1 MNNMKK
7 YIGVLSFRFYSICI
21 LLFVL
26 SGFSIEA
33 KDDNSELIRQ
43 IADACV
49 SGSHEESDCNLL
61 RQGAELFGLQE
72 LSELAVV
79 LENKT
84 LDVGDKHRIAA
95 TSSLLQWAEQK
106 YGEGSFEAI
115 SCRRS
120 YLAAISLTNLPK
132 VREISKKNA
141 NLAKALAAKNPHNNQ
156 YKILELV
163 SRLEYL
169 NSFEPFGDDSP
180 ESWTEFWRVFK
191 EVMPFLEDGKCED
204 PMLINICSLV
214 SQLEANINNTAHYD
228 YIGFLKDSVLQG
240 QPTADIFKNNK
251 YLKCAWEGSIKLRGR
266 NHVQT
271 LFQELELLA
280 AQMRSKSSDYNTL
293 HSRINEIQN
302 LLTDYCPA
310 NDLQPV
316 VAELLKWDSD
326 IVYGQNLY
334 ELMSPFSVL
343 HKIADFYGEESE
355 IYLVYLIRIMNQQL
369 VVNPQ
374 RAATLCLEA
383 KDIAEKLHSKD
394 SDEYGFYLLNMFY
407 AMQSITAN
415 NPQRLQDYITQ
426 ICDYYRNYHR
436 PTWLSISIGK
446 NLAINLANVLYQYEL
461 SSEIEDIAFNDLRKM
476 VSNKS
481 ALYAFSLYDLTSSK
495 VNIPDETIHSET
507 EQSLKE
513 CIKLF
518 KQHHLSSAH
527 ISENLARFLL
537 LNHKGE
543 EAISVLLQGIDNCI
557 PGKDDS
563 WRCQLQLYLAHYVYY
578 HPSTSNSLI
587 SHQQLQELLDEAI
600 PYYLQISEE
609 HSGLFLEGYRIIGD
623 IYRSQ
628 GRFPDAEKVYKQGIE
643 YAESHIGE
651 TQSTEYIQLITSL
664 CSLYHDLHDLDK
676 AELLMEGKI
685 EALEKDPYFDRHDLL
700 LELMWNRYNL
710 IKIKGD
716 YLLRFMALT
725 AIEQEIANIVQRSG
739 YSDQVGFAL
748 WKPFIYEFCAH
759 LDLWVTVSKNLYET
773 EITDENSR
781 LEIEFARNNFNNTI
795 KLIRTEFPVL
805 FNSIEENLKYNNPD
819 FLDNDETF
827 TLYSSIFNFY
837 LAIENDTAKAES
849 YMLRCLQSNNFMS
862 RLRST
867 YRLGLLRIQ
876 QGKHQDASRLFEQV
890 ESMTEQ
896 IPNSMYGAVDK
907 ADLSAR
913 LFTSY
918 YGEKEYEKAIKPARD
933 IFLNQQ
939 LRIQKEFDF
948 LTQSEREQFVSEQGG
963 AGSTGLL
970 LLLPHFPERLSGEG
984 YNAVLAEKGLLLRSS
999 ERIKRSIQQSKD
1011 PKLIAQM
1018 DTLNRLNMALS
1029 TMNMNEKNPGEEF
1042 SYNPE
1047 VLELRQ
1053 QIETLERNINRQA
1066 AKSISGM
1073 ETPDWKQLQQALRP
1087 GEAAVEFVVLDS
1099 IGAIVLLP
1107 EGEPHYISLNQAS
1120 NLWQELHGL
1129 SNSLANRK
1137 AKALYDEDRFHLYE
1151 KIWQP
1156 IEPLLNGVKTVY
1168 FSPTSFL
1175 NELVFSAFKCGVSE
1189 YLADRYDLHQMLSTG
1204 DLIELRKANN
1214 SSQPKS
1220 ALLIGGVYYSPEHE
1234 QVATEWARNN
1244 EQRAIEDKRG
1254 AITEDNEEFGYLP
1267 FTRLE
1272 VNRLGKLLSNNH
1284 VNTQQG
1290 SGFEPTEESFR
1301 SLSNASPAIMHLS
1314 THGFFVAGND
1324 VGKNKYLSRFPMS
1337 MYSSMQRCGLVL
1349 ADGNHTWDG
1358 AQDKPVDNDGI
1369 IAASEVA
1376 LLDLSSTQLAVL
1388 SACQTAVGD
1397 YSQEGVYGMHRGFKQ
1412 AGVKSILATM
1422 WNVNDQ
1428 STARFM
1434 ELFYQRW
1441 LSGMPMQQSFNEAV
1455 KDLRKEYPS
1464 PYFWAPFV
1472 LMDAI
1477 N

>member
-1 MNNMKK
+1 MNHMKK
-7 YIGVLSFRFYSICI
+7 FIWLPSLQFYSICI
-21 LLFVL
+21 SLLFIL
-26 SGFSIEA
+26 SGFSLEA
-33 KDDNSELIRQ
+33 KDDNSELIRK
-43 IADACV
+43 IAEACV

-61 RQGAELFGLQE
+61 KQGAELFGLQE
-72 LSELAVV
+72 LSELAIM

-84 LDVGDKHRIAA
+84 LDKGDKQKIAA
-95 TSSLLQWAEQK
+95 TSSLLQWAERK

-120 YLAAISLTNLPK
+120 YLNAISSTDMLK
-132 VREISKKNA
+132 AREISKKNA
-141 NLAKALAAKNPHNNQ
+141 NLAKTLASKNPRNKDH
-156 YKILELV
+156 KILELV
-163 SRLEYL
+163 ARLEYL
-169 NSFEPFGDDSP
+169 NSFEPFTDDSP
-180 ESWTEFWRVFK
+180 EGWTELFTIIK
-191 EVMPFLEDGKCED
+191 EAGPFLNNGQCDTPE
-204 PMLINICSLV
+204 LITICNLIY
-214 SQLEANINNTAHYD
+214 QLDTRFSAYPNYVND
-228 YIGFLKDSVLQG
+228 YLMDSVFQDN
-240 QPTADIFKNNK
+240 QIADVFNDWNK
-251 YLKCAWEGSIKLRGR
+251 LLRLAWDGSKKLRGE
-266 NHVQT
+266 NHILT
-271 LFQELELLA
+271 LTQELILLS
-280 AQMRSKSSDYNTL
+280 AQVRDHSGDYETL
-293 HSRINEIQN
+293 HTRINDIQN
-302 LLTDYCPA
+302 QMTNYCPV
-310 NDLQPV
+310 NDVQPL
-316 VAELLKWDSD
+316 VAELLKWDCN
-326 IVYGQNLY
+326 IVYGKNPY
-334 ELMSPFSVL
+334 ELMSPYSVL
-343 HKIADFYGEESE
+343 NKIADFYGEESE
-355 IYLVYLIRIMNQQL
+355 IYLSQLLRIMNQQYA
-369 VVNPQ
+369 VNPK
-374 RAATLCLEA
+374 RAATLRQETLA
-383 KDIAEKLHSKD
+383 LAEKLYPND
-394 SDEYGFYLLNMFY
+394 SDEYGYYLLNTFF
-407 AMQSITAN
+407 AMQSLSSE
-415 NPQRLQDYITQ
+415 NPQLIQDYVTR
-426 ICDYYRNYHR
+426 ICNFYRSHHH
-436 PTWLSISIGK
+436 PTWLSISIGRHLATILS
-446 NLAINLANVLYQYEL
+446 NLLFQYDLAAEIYEI
-461 SSEIEDIAFNDLRKM
+461 SFNDLSMK

-481 ALYAFSLYDLTSSK
+481 VLYAYSYYDKATC
-495 VNIPDETIHSET
+495 ETNVTNQYIHNKA
-507 EQSLKE
+507 EQSFKE
-513 CIKLF
+513 SIKLF
-518 KQHHLSSAH
+518 KQCHLSTAI
-527 ISENLARFLL
+527 ISYNLAHFLL
-537 LNHKGE
+537 NNHKE
-543 EAISVLLQGIDNCI
+543 QEVADVLLQGIADCI
-557 PGKDDS
+557 PEKDNA
-563 WRCQLQLYLAHYVYY
+563 WRCLLQLSLGDYWLY
-578 HPSTSNSLI
+578 HPSALNSNQHI
-587 SHQQLQELLDEAI
+587 EELYNEAI
-600 PYYLQISEE
+600 PYYLHHIEE
-609 HSGLFLEGYRIIGD
+609 RSGVFLSGYRIIGD
-623 IYRSQ
+623 YYRALK
-628 GRFPDAEKVYKQGIE
+628 RYPEAENIYKQGIE
-643 YAESHIGE
+643 YAEG
-651 TQSTEYIQLITSL
+651 QYGYQQNDEYIRLISSL
-664 CSLYHDLHDLDK
+664 CGLYYGEMHESEK
-676 AELLMEGKI
+676 AEQLMEGKVN
-685 EALEKDPYFDRHDLL
+685 ALQNDPYFSRHDLL
-700 LELMWNRYNL
+700 LELMWNNYYL
-710 IKIKGD
+710 ISKKSDIALRLM
-716 YLLRFMALT
+716 LLS
-725 AIEQEIANIVQRSG
+725 AIDKEISLVVQRSN
-739 YSDQVGFAL
+739 YSEQVSLAL
-748 WKPFIYEFCAH
+748 SKPLVYEYGSLFN
-759 LDLWVTVSKNLYET
+759 LWANAKKNLDGVVT
-773 EITDENSR
+773 TDES
-781 LEIEFARNNFNNTI
+781 LKQVIELYQTNFKQQQETFKANFP
-795 KLIRTEFPVL
+795 LAFRT
-805 FNSIEENLKYNNPD
+805 IEENLKSNNPSYLD
-819 FLDNDETF
+819 DDEALFLNLAICD
-827 TLYSSIFNFY
+827 YY
-837 LAIENDTAKAES
+837 LAVENDSAKAEP
-849 YMLRCLQSNNFMS
+849 YLIKLIQSNNIKNHY
-862 RLRST
+862 RGC
-867 YRLGLLRIQ
+867 YRLALLRINQ
-876 QGKHQDASRLFEQV
+876 KKYLEASRLLEQL
-890 ESMTEQ
+890 ELTDTQ
-896 IPNSMYGAVDK
+896 IPPELDNIEEK
-907 ADLSAR
+907 AMIRSWLSTA
-913 LFTSY
+913 Y
-918 YGEKEYEKAIKPARD
+918 YGGKEYEKAIEPARD
-933 IFLNQQ
+933 YFKYQQ
-939 LRIQKEFDF
+939 QMVQQNFDF

-1120 NLWQELHGL
+1120 NLWQELQGL
-1129 SNSLANRK
+1129 SNSSANRK

-1151 KIWQP
+1151 KIWKP
-1156 IEPLLNGVKTVY
+1156 IEPLLNGAKTVY

-1175 NELVFSAFKCGVSE
+1175 NELVFSAFKCGTSE
-1189 YLADRYDLHQMLSTG
+1189 FLADRYDLHQMLSTG

-1234 QVATEWARNN
+1234 QVAAQWARNN
-1244 EQRAIEDKRG
+1244 EQRAIEDERG

-1290 SGFEPTEESFR
+1290 IGFEPTEASFR
-1301 SLSNASPAIMHLS
+1301 SLSNASPSIMHLS

-1324 VGKNKYLSRFPMS
+1324 VRSNKYLSRFPMS

>member
-1 MNNMKK
+1 MKR
-7 YIGVLSFRFYSICI
+7 YLGFSLFGFYAVVLLMAF
-21 LLFVL
+21 LL
-26 SGFSIEA
+26 SGFSLEA
-33 KDDNSELIRQ
+33 KDDNSELIRK

-61 RQGAELFGLQE
+61 RQGGELFGLQE
-72 LSELAVV
+72 LTDLAVV

-95 TSSLLQWAEQK
+95 TSSLLKWAEQK

-120 YLAAISLTNLPK
+120 YFKAIRSTDMLKTRG
-132 VREISKKNA
+132 VSKNNA
-141 NLAKALAAKNPHNNQ
+141 SLAKSLVSKNPHNEQ

-180 ESWTEFWRVFK
+180 ESWTEFWKVFK
-191 EVMPFLEDGKCED
+191 EVMPFLEDGKCDTPE
-204 PMLINICSLV
+204 LIDICNLIFQSD
-214 SQLEANINNTAHYD
+214 ANTNNTAHQNYV
-228 YIGFLKDSVLQG
+228 IFLKDSVFQG
-240 QPTADIFKNNK
+240 QPTADIFKNDK
-251 YLKCAWEGSIKLRGR
+251 YLMTAWEGSIKLRGR

-271 LFQELELLA
+271 LLQELELLT
-280 AQMRSKSSDYNTL
+280 AQMRRKSRDYNSL

-310 NDLQPV
+310 NDLLPL
-316 VAELLKWDSD
+316 VAELLKWDCD
-326 IVYGQNLY
+326 IAYGQNLF

-343 HKIADFYGEESE
+343 NKIADFYGEESE
-355 IYLVYLIRIMNQQL
+355 VYLVYLIRIMNQQL
-369 VVNPQ
+369 AVNPQ
-374 RAATLCLEA
+374 RAATLYQKA
-383 KDIAEKLHSKD
+383 KDLTEKLHSKD
-394 SDEYGFYLLNMFY
+394 SDEYGFYMLNMFY
-407 AMQSITAN
+407 AIQSISTN
-415 NPQRLQDYITQ
+415 NPQFLQDYITQ
-426 ICDYYRNYHR
+426 ICDDYRNYHR
-436 PTWLSISIGK
+436 PTWLSISNGRS
-446 NLAINLANVLYQYEL
+446 LALLLSNILHQYEL
-461 SSEIEDIAFNDLRKM
+461 ADRIEELSFNDVSKK

-481 ALYAFSLYDLTSSK
+481 VLFALTFCDMVSSK
-495 VNIPDETIHSET
+495 VNVPDETIHSKT

-518 KQHHLSSAH
+518 KQCHLSSAH
-527 ISENLARFLL
+527 ISDMLARFLL
-537 LNHKGE
+537 RHHKGE
-543 EAISVLLQGIDNCI
+543 ETISVLLQGIDNCI

-563 WRCQLQLYLAHYVYY
+563 WRCQLQLFLAHYVYF

-600 PYYLQISEE
+600 PYYLQVSKE
-609 HSGLFLEGYRIIGD
+609 HSGTFLEGYRIIGD
-623 IYRSQ
+623 LYRSQ
-628 GRFPDAEKVYKQGIE
+628 GGFPDAEEVYKQGIE
-643 YAESHIGE
+643 YAESYNGG
-651 TQSTEYIQLITSL
+651 TKSTEYIQLITSL
-664 CSLYHDLHDLDK
+664 CGLYYDLHVLDK

-685 EALEKDPYFDRHDLL
+685 ESLQKDPYFDRHDLL
-700 LELMWNRYNL
+700 LELMWNRYYL
-710 IKIKGD
+710 IKSKGD
-716 YLLRFMALT
+716 DMLRLMALST
-725 AIEQEIANIVQRSG
+725 IEQEIANIFQRSG
-739 YSDQVGFAL
+739 NSDQVAFAL
-748 WKPFIYEFCAH
+748 CKPYLYEVCSL
-759 LDLWVTVSKNLYET
+759 LDSFMTISKEFNET

-781 LEIEFARNNFNNTI
+781 LEIESARNYINNKTES
-795 KLIRTEFPVL
+795 LRTLLPIA
-805 FNSIEENLKYNNPD
+805 FNSIEENLKYNNPA
-819 FLDNDETF
+819 FLDNDETYK
-827 TLYSSIFNFY
+827 LYSSMYNFY
-837 LAIENDTAKAES
+837 LTLENDTAKAES
-849 YMLRCLQSNNFMS
+849 YLLKCLQSNNSMS

-867 YRLGLLRIQ
+867 YQLGVLRMK
-876 QGKHQDASRLFEQV
+876 QGKYQDASHLFEQL
-890 ESMTEQ
+890 ESTTKQ
-896 IPNSMYGAVDK
+896 ISEAVYGAVDK

-999 ERIKRSIQQSKD
+999 ERIKRSIQQLKD
-1011 PKLIAQM
+1011 PTLIAQM

-1120 NLWQELHGL
+1120 NLWQELQGL
-1129 SNSLANRK
+1129 SNSSANRK

-1151 KIWQP
+1151 KIWKP
-1156 IEPLLNGVKTVY
+1156 IEPLLNGARTVY

-1175 NELVFSAFKCGVSE
+1175 NELVFSAFKCGASE

-1234 QVATEWARNN
+1234 QLAAQSALNN
-1244 EQRAIEDKRG
+1244 EQKAIEDERG
-1254 AITEDNEEFGYLP
+1254 AITDDDDQFGYLP
-1267 FTRLE
+1267 FTLLE
-1272 VNRLGKLLSNNH
+1272 VNRLSKLLSNNH

-1290 SGFEPTEESFR
+1290 IGYEPTEESFR

-1324 VGKNKYLSRFPMS
+1324 VRKNKYLSRFPMS

-1358 AQDKPVDNDGI
+1358 AKDKPVDNDGI

-1441 LSGMPMQQSFNEAV
+1441 LSGTPMQQSFNEAV

>member
-1 MNNMKK
+1 MKK
-7 YIGVLSFRFYSICI
+7 YIELPSIRFYSICF

-26 SGFSIEA
+26 SGFSLEA
-33 KDDNSELIRQ
+33 KDDNSELIRK
-43 IADACV
+43 IAEACV

-72 LSELAVV
+72 LTELAIM

-84 LDVGDKHRIAA
+84 LDKGDKQKIAA
-95 TSSLLQWAEQK
+95 TSSLLGWAERK

-115 SCRRS
+115 ICRRS
-120 YLAAISLTNLPK
+120 YLNAISSTDMLK
-132 VREISKKNA
+132 AREISKKNA
-141 NLAKALAAKNPHNNQ
+141 NLAKTLAAKNPRNKEH
-156 YKILELV
+156 KILELV
-163 SRLEYL
+163 ARLDYL
-169 NSFEPFGDDSP
+169 YSFEPFSDDSP
-180 ESWTEFWRVFK
+180 EGWIELYTVIK
-191 EVMPFLEDGKCED
+191 EAGPFIDKGKCDTPELID
-204 PMLINICSLV
+204 LYMLINSL
-214 SQLEANINNTAHYD
+214 SKRSTSYQD
-228 YIGFLKDSVLQG
+228 YVNVYLMDSVFNDSYPIKAFEDWAQLLK
-240 QPTADIFKNNK
+240 TALNGCK
-251 YLKCAWEGSIKLRGR
+251 ALRGE

-271 LFQELELLA
+271 LYLELEYLSE
-280 AQMRSKSSDYNTL
+280 QFQNQSGDYDVL
-293 HSRINEIQN
+293 HSRISEIQN
-302 LLTDYCPA
+302 RLTNYCPP
-310 NDLQPV
+310 NDLRPL
-316 VAELLKWDSD
+316 VAELLKWDCD
-326 IVYGQNLY
+326 IVYGKNLY
-334 ELMSPFSVL
+334 EVMSPLSVL
-343 HKIADFYGEESE
+343 QKIADIYGEESD
-355 IYLVYLIRIMNQQL
+355 IYLNYLFRIMYQQL
-369 VVNPQ
+369 AVKPE
-374 RAATLCLEA
+374 RAATLCQEA
-383 KDIAEKLHSKD
+383 HTLAEKLYPKD
-394 SDEYGFYLLNMFY
+394 SDEYGFYLLNMFD
-407 AMQSITAN
+407 AIQSLSDH
-415 NPQRLQDYITQ
+415 NPQLLQDYVSN
-426 ICDYYRNYHR
+426 ICEHYRESHH
-436 PTWLSISIGK
+436 PTWLSISIGR
-446 NLAINLANVLYQYEL
+446 NLATKLSDILFQYDLAADIE
-461 SSEIEDIAFNDLRKM
+461 EISFDDLCLK

-481 ALYAFSLYDLTSSK
+481 ALYAYCYYDNASCQINAT
-495 VNIPDETIHSET
+495 DQAIHGSA
-507 EQSLKE
+507 EQSLEK

-518 KQHHLSSAH
+518 KQCHLSSAH
-527 ISENLARFLL
+527 ISYYLALL
-537 LNHKGE
+537 LFQNHKEE
-543 EAISVLLQGIDNCI
+543 EAIKVMRQGIADCI
-557 PGKDDS
+557 PGIDDQ
-563 WRCQLQLYLAHYVYY
+563 WRCQLQLSLANFGLYN
-578 HPSTSNSLI
+578 PSLSI
-587 SHQQLQELLDEAI
+587 SGKQIDELFSQAI
-600 PYYLQISEE
+600 PFFMQHPENHNDI
-609 HSGLFLEGYRIIGD
+609 FLSGYRIIGD
-623 IYRSQ
+623 YYRCKKRNQ
-628 GRFPDAEKVYKQGIE
+628 DAEEIYKQGLE
-643 YAESHIGE
+643 FAETHNGN
-651 TQSTEYIQLITSL
+651 TQRNEYIQLISAL
-664 CSLYHDLHDLDK
+664 CYLYTDIMQLDK
-676 AELLMEGKI
+676 AEQLMEGRI
-685 EALEKDPYFDRHDLL
+685 ELLQKDPYFNRHDFLL
-700 LELMWNRYNL
+700 NLLWNRYYVMKSKSDISL
-710 IKIKGD
+710 KM
-716 YLLRFMALT
+716 FALNDILKEVT
-725 AIEQEIANIVQRSG
+725 FIYQRSG
-739 YSDQVGFAL
+739 NNQKGFIQL
-748 WKPFIYEFCAH
+748 MI
-759 LDLWVTVSKNLYET
+759 
-773 EITDENSR
+773 
-781 LEIEFARNNFNNTI
+781 
-795 KLIRTEFPVL
+795 PVL
-805 FNSIEENLKYNNPD
+805 FEYGSFLSEWSEMRKEAERALKYNEGQQNIDPILNSFIQQEESSKALLHDIFTYIEEVANINPTWFD
-819 FLDNDETF
+819 DIATYQLN
-827 TLYSSIFNFY
+827 SSFFDY
-837 LAIENDTAKAES
+837 YMYVENDTLRAEN
-849 YMLRCLQSNNFMS
+849 YLQKIIQSNSIIN
-862 RLRST
+862 RYRGT
-867 YRLGLLRIQ
+867 YQLALLRMN
-876 QGKHQDASRLFEQV
+876 QGKNHEALRLFEQIK
-890 ESMTEQ
+890 SIAKQLPTLFGG
-896 IPNSMYGAVDK
+896 PKNNSEFNY
-907 ADLSAR
+907 LLCS
-913 LFTSY
+913 SY
-918 YGEKEYEKAIKPARD
+918 YSVKEYEKAIEPARD
-933 IFLNQQ
+933 FFKYQQ
-939 LRIQKEFDF
+939 QMVQQNFDF

-999 ERIKRSIQQSKD
+999 ERIKRSIQQLKD
-1011 PKLIAQM
+1011 PTLIAQM

-1029 TMNMNEKNPGEEF
+1029 TMNMNNRNPGEEF

-1073 ETPDWKQLQQALRP
+1073 ETPDWKHLQQALRP

-1156 IEPLLNGVKTVY
+1156 IEPLLNGIKTVY

-1175 NELVFSAFKCGVSE
+1175 NELVFSAFKCGATE

-1204 DLIELRKANN
+1204 DLIELRKTNN
-1214 SSQPKS
+1214 TSQPKS

-1234 QVATEWARNN
+1234 QVAAEWARNN
-1244 EQRAIEDKRG
+1244 EQRAIEDERG

-1290 SGFEPTEESFR
+1290 IGFEPTEESFR
-1301 SLSNASPAIMHLS
+1301 SLSNASPSIMHLS

-1349 ADGNHTWDG
+1349 ADGNHTWEG
-1358 AQDKPVDNDGI
+1358 AKDKPVDNDGI